1 MSNVLLLK
9 SSILAD
15 NSQSNKIADY
25 FIQQWQEKNPE
36 DTVTVRDLV
45 NEPIPAI
52 DGEILAAFG
61 PSDTKTE
68 QQQAHLDLSNS
79 LIEEI
84 KAHDV
89 IVIAAPMYNFT
100 IPSHLKHY
108 FDFIAR
114 SGHTFKY
121 TEQGS
126 VGLLENKRAFVL
138 TSRGGIYKD
147 TPADTMVPYMTL
159 FLNFLGIKDIEFI
172 FAEGTAL
179 GNDSVEKAHQQAQ
192 QHINGLII

>member
-1 MSNVLLLK
+1 MN
-9 SSILAD
+9 
-15 NSQSNKIADY
+15 
-25 FIQQWQEKNPE
+25 
-36 DTVTVRDLV
+36 
-45 NEPIPAI
+45 
-52 DGEILAAFG
+52 
-61 PSDTKTE
+61 
-68 QQQAHLDLSNS
+68 LSNT

-84 KAHDV
+84 KAHNV

-100 IPSHLKHY
+100 ISSHLKHY

-147 TPADTMVPYMTL
+147 TPTDTMVPYMTL
-159 FLNFLGIKDIEFI
+159 FLNFIGIKDVEFI

-179 GNDSVEKAHQQAQ
+179 GTDSVEKAHRHAQ
-192 QHINGLII
+192 QHINDLVV

>member
-15 NSQSNKIADY
+15 YSQSNKMADY

-61 PSDTKTE
+61 STDTRTE
-68 QQQAHLDLSNS
+68 QQQAHLDLSNT

-100 IPSHLKHY
+100 ISSHLKHY

-114 SGHTFKY
+114 SGLTFKY

-159 FLNFLGIKDIEFI
+159 FLNFLGIMDIEFV

-179 GNDSVEKAHQQAQ
+179 GADSVEKAHQQAQ
-192 QHINGLII
+192 KHIDSVVA

>member
-15 NSQSNKIADY
+15 YSQSNKMADY

-68 QQQAHLDLSNS
+68 QQQAHLDLSNT
-79 LIEEI
+79 LIDEI

-159 FLNFLGIKDIEFI
+159 FLNFLGIKDVEFI

-179 GNDSVEKAHQQAQ
+179 GTDSVEKAHQHAQ
-192 QHINGLII
+192 QHINDLVI

>member
-159 FLNFLGIKDIEFI
+159 FLNFLGIKDIEFV

-179 GNDSVEKAHQQAQ
+179 GNGSVEKAHQQAQ
-192 QHINGLII
+192 QHINSLIV

>member
-159 FLNFLGIKDIEFI
+159 FLNFLGIKDIEFV

-179 GNDSVEKAHQQAQ
+179 GNGSVEKAHQQAQ
-192 QHINGLII
+192 QHINGLIV

>member
-114 SGHTFKY
+114 AGHTFKY

-159 FLNFLGIKDIEFI
+159 FLNFLGIKDIEFV

-192 QHINGLII
+192 QHINGLIV

>member
-159 FLNFLGIKDIEFI
+159 FLNFLGIKDIEFV

-192 QHINGLII
+192 QHINGLIV

>member
-1 MSNVLLLK
+1 MSKILLLK

-15 NSQSNKIADY
+15 YSQSNKMADY
-25 FIQQWQEKNPE
+25 FIQQWQEKYPA
-36 DTVTVRDLV
+36 DAVTVRDLV
-45 NEPIPAI
+45 NQPVPAI
-52 DGEILAAFG
+52 DSEILAAFG

-68 QQQAHLDLSNS
+68 QQQAHLDLSNA

-84 KAHDV
+84 KAHDT

-100 IPSHLKHY
+100 ISSYLKHY

-126 VGLLENKRAFVL
+126 VGLLKDKRAYVL

-147 TPADTMVPYMTL
+147 TPADTMVPYLTL
-159 FLNFLGIKDIEFI
+159 FLNFIGISDIEFI

-179 GNDSVEKAHQQAQ
+179 GPDSVLQAHQQAQ
-192 QHINGLII
+192 EHINNIIN

>member
-15 NSQSNKIADY
+15 NSQSNKMADY

-159 FLNFLGIKDIEFI
+159 FLNFLGIKDVEFI

-192 QHINGLII
+192 QHINGLIV

>member
-15 NSQSNKIADY
+15 NSQSNKMADY

-147 TPADTMVPYMTL
+147 TPTDTMVPYMTL
-159 FLNFLGIKDIEFI
+159 FLNFLGIKDVEFI

-192 QHINGLII
+192 QHINGLIV

>member
-15 NSQSNKIADY
+15 YSQSNKMADY

-36 DTVTVRDLV
+36 DIVTVRDLV

-68 QQQAHLDLSNS
+68 QQQAHLDLSNT
-79 LIEEI
+79 LIDEI

-159 FLNFLGIKDIEFI
+159 FLNFLGIKDVEFI

-179 GNDSVEKAHQQAQ
+179 GTDSVEKAHQHAQ
-192 QHINGLII
+192 QHINERLF

>member
-1 MSNVLLLK
+1 MSKILLLK

-15 NSQSNKIADY
+15 YSQSNKMADY
-25 FIQQWQEKNPE
+25 FIQQWQEKKPA
-36 DTVTVRDLV
+36 DSVTVRDLV

-61 PSDTKTE
+61 PGDTKTE
-68 QQQAHLDLSNS
+68 QQQAHLDLSNT

-84 KAHDV
+84 KEHDV

-100 IPSHLKHY
+100 IPSQLKHY

-126 VGLLENKRAFVL
+126 VGLLKNKRAYVL
-138 TSRGGIYKD
+138 TSRGGIYKG
-147 TPADTMVPYMTL
+147 TPADTMVPYLSL
-159 FLNFLGIKDIEFI
+159 FLNFIGITDIEFI

-179 GNDSVEKAHQQAQ
+179 GTDSVSKAHQQAQ
-192 QHINGLII
+192 SHIDSVIA

>member
-9 SSILAD
+9 SSILAGY
-15 NSQSNKIADY
+15 SQSNKMADY

-36 DTVTVRDLV
+36 STVTVRDLV

-61 PSDTKTE
+61 SSDTKTE
-68 QQQAHLDLSNS
+68 QQQAHLDLSNR

-100 IPSHLKHY
+100 ISSHLKHY

-126 VGLLENKRAFVL
+126 VGLLENKCAFVL
-138 TSRGGIYKD
+138 TSRGGIYKG

-159 FLNFLGIKDIEFI
+159 FLNFLGIKDVEFI

-179 GNDSVEKAHQQAQ
+179 GTDSVEKAHQHAQ
-192 QHINGLII
+192 QHINDLVI

>member
-15 NSQSNKIADY
+15 NSQSNKMADY

-89 IVIAAPMYNFT
+89 IIIAAPMYNFT

-159 FLNFLGIKDIEFI
+159 FLNFLGIKDVEFV

-192 QHINGLII
+192 QHINGLIV

>member
-15 NSQSNKIADY
+15 YSQSNKMADY

-68 QQQAHLDLSNS
+68 QQQAHLNLSNT

-84 KAHDV
+84 KAHNV

-100 IPSHLKHY
+100 ISSHLKHY

-147 TPADTMVPYMTL
+147 TPTDTMVPYMTL
-159 FLNFLGIKDIEFI
+159 FLNFIGIKDVEFI

-179 GNDSVEKAHQQAQ
+179 GTDSVEKAHRHAQ
-192 QHINGLII
+192 QHINDLVV

>member
-1 MSNVLLLK
+1 MSKVLLLK

-15 NSQSNKIADY
+15 YSQSNKMADY
-25 FIQQWQEKNPE
+25 FIQQWQEKHSA

-45 NEPIPAI
+45 KEPIPAI

-68 QQQAHLDLSNS
+68 QQQAHLDLSNT
-79 LIEEI
+79 LIDEI

-100 IPSHLKHY
+100 ISSHLKHY

-126 VGLLENKRAFVL
+126 VGLLKDKRAYVL
-138 TSRGGIYKD
+138 TSRGGIYKG
-147 TPADTMVPYMTL
+147 TPTDTMVPYLTL
-159 FLNFLGIKDIEFI
+159 FLDFIGITDVEFV
-172 FAEGTAL
+172 FAEGTSL
-179 GNDSVEKAHQQAQ
+179 GQESVERAHQQAQ
-192 QHINGLII
+192 SHINTIIA

>member
-15 NSQSNKIADY
+15 YSQSNKMADY

-52 DGEILAAFG
+52 NGEILAAFG

-68 QQQAHLDLSNS
+68 QQQAHLDLSNT
-79 LIEEI
+79 LIDEI

-159 FLNFLGIKDIEFI
+159 FLNFLGIKDVEFI

-179 GNDSVEKAHQQAQ
+179 GTDSVEKAHQHAQ
-192 QHINGLII
+192 QHINDLVI

>member
-15 NSQSNKIADY
+15 YSQSNKMADY

-68 QQQAHLDLSNS
+68 QQQAHLDLSNT

-100 IPSHLKHY
+100 ISSHLKHY

-159 FLNFLGIKDIEFI
+159 FLNFLGIKDVEFI

-179 GNDSVEKAHQQAQ
+179 GTDSVEKAHEQAQ
-192 QHINGLII
+192 LHIDNLVD

>member
-15 NSQSNKIADY
+15 YSQSNKMADY

-36 DTVTVRDLV
+36 DAVTVRDLV

-68 QQQAHLDLSNS
+68 QQQAHLDLSNT

-100 IPSHLKHY
+100 ISSHLKHY

-159 FLNFLGIKDIEFI
+159 FLNFLGIKDVEFI

-179 GNDSVEKAHQQAQ
+179 GTDSVEKAHEQAQ
-192 QHINGLII
+192 LHIDNLVD

>member
-15 NSQSNKIADY
+15 YSQSNKMADY

-36 DTVTVRDLV
+36 DAVTVRDLV

-68 QQQAHLDLSNS
+68 QQQAHLDLSNT

-100 IPSHLKHY
+100 ISSHLKHY

-159 FLNFLGIKDIEFI
+159 FLNFLGIKDVEFI

-179 GNDSVEKAHQQAQ
+179 GTDSVEKAHEQAQ
-192 QHINGLII
+192 LHIANLVD

>member
-1 MSNVLLLK
+1 MSHVLLLK

-15 NSQSNKIADY
+15 YSQSNKMADY
-25 FIQQWQEKNPE
+25 FIQQWQKKNPE

-45 NEPIPAI
+45 NTPIPAI

-61 PSDTKTE
+61 PGDTKTE
-68 QQQAHLDLSNS
+68 QQQAHLDLSNT

-100 IPSHLKHY
+100 ISSHLKHY

-159 FLNFLGIKDIEFI
+159 FLNFLGIKDVEFI

-179 GNDSVEKAHQQAQ
+179 GADSVEKAHQQAQ
-192 QHINGLII
+192 QHIDNLVG

>member
-15 NSQSNKIADY
+15 NSQSNKMADY

-138 TSRGGIYKD
+138 TSRGGIYKN

-159 FLNFLGIKDIEFI
+159 FLNFLGIKDVEFI

-192 QHINGLII
+192 QHINGLIV

>member
-15 NSQSNKIADY
+15 NSQSNKMADY

-159 FLNFLGIKDIEFI
+159 FLNFLGIKDVELI

-192 QHINGLII
+192 QHINGLIV

>member
-179 GNDSVEKAHQQAQ
+179 GNGSVEKAHQQAQ
-192 QHINGLII
+192 QHINSLIV

>member
-15 NSQSNKIADY
+15 YSQSNKMADY

-61 PSDTKTE
+61 STDTRTE
-68 QQQAHLDLSNS
+68 QQQAHLDLSNT

-100 IPSHLKHY
+100 ISSHLKHY

-114 SGHTFKY
+114 SGLTFKY

-159 FLNFLGIKDIEFI
+159 FLNFLGIMDIEFV

-179 GNDSVEKAHQQAQ
+179 GPDSVEKAHQQAQ
-192 QHINGLII
+192 KHIDSVVA

>member
-15 NSQSNKIADY
+15 YSQSNKMADY

-36 DTVTVRDLV
+36 DAVTVRDLV

-68 QQQAHLDLSNS
+68 QQQAHLDLSNT

-100 IPSHLKHY
+100 ISSHLKHY

-159 FLNFLGIKDIEFI
+159 FLNFLGIKDVEFI

-179 GNDSVEKAHQQAQ
+179 GTDSVEKAHEQAQ
-192 QHINGLII
+192 LHIDKLVD